1 MLHLH
6 SPSRGSSLPLVLVLL
21 VGLGLTGTGTWLA
34 EHAAR
39 EGDELRFAHAQDHL
53 ERTLHQLTH
62 QFDYGLRGIRAL
74 WPASKSVE
82 RCEFLALLQHRNLPV
97 EFPGT
102 RAVGFIKRVA
112 RPDLAEF
119 LRSTRADAAPG
130 FELRSPGEA
139 AELYVGEFVLP
150 LVTSGPDAGELAEG
164 FDFAALPAAR
174 AAADQAMLSGE
185 LAISAPLPG
194 GPVPSVLFLLPV
206 YRNGAPTLSV
216 EERRSALLGW
226 TYMLVGTSELFSPVA
241 AELQGEIDFKIDAP
255 SGLGP
260 ASLLFDFCLAP
271 PPDSTAPAGTAALR
285 PYTTAPLSFGTQTWS
300 LSCRPSNQ
308 FTPASRLSI
317 YGIALGGGLL
327 SLLVTGLVYNFS
339 RTTQKARSIA
349 TDLTANLTAA
359 HRQTEMLAL
368 VATRTANAIVFT
380 DPQRRITWVNEGFTR
395 MTGYSAAES
404 LGKKPGDFLQSSH
417 SDPATIQAMRT
428 AFDRGCKFQGEI
440 CNRRKTG
447 EDYWVNLDVIPLHDE
462 AGKLTGF
469 MATKLDISASKA
481 SESRLALEVQ
491 RAESALTEL
500 RRAESELQQKAT
512 RLGLA
517 TQAGGIGIWEWD
529 VQTNSLLWD
538 STMRTLYGLPTDSTV
553 DAYDAWGD
561 ALHPDDAA
569 RCHQEIRDAV
579 ADIRPFDT
587 EFRICWPDGSIHH
600 LRASSVV
607 QRDPAGQPLR
617 MVGVNWD
624 LTALKNSQER
634 LQIFSRAVDQS
645 PASVVITN
653 TRGEIE
659 YVNEKF
665 TRLTG
670 YTLPE
675 VVGKNPR
682 VLKSGETTPENYFEL
697 WATISRGEVW
707 SGVFHNKNKAGAL
720 YWEAAT
726 IAPIKTASGQVS
738 HFLATKE
745 DITERRQAEAALR
758 HERWLLNSLMAT
770 APAHIYFKN
779 CEGAFI
785 QINQAFAAFLG
796 VESTQAVVG
805 LTDFDLFTAES
816 AEKSRIDEEAV
827 ILTGRPRIGIIERST
842 RRDGTTRWFSTS
854 KMPLRNDAGTLT
866 GTFGFSLD
874 VTDQKQSEED
884 RALLQIQLSQAQKL
898 ESIGMLAAG
907 IAHEINTPAQFV
919 SDNLT
924 YVAKGVAKL
933 EPVLA
938 AYPQLLAALQSAG
951 PLSAEIEPWVAGT
964 TQVKLEHLRRELPA
978 ALEDALNGMGRITQI
993 VRAMK
998 NFSHP
1003 GGDKLTP
1010 CDLNQAIEN
1019 TLIVC
1024 RNEWKYVAEMQTSLA
1039 PDLPLVPCL
1048 LGDLNQVIV
1057 NLVVNA
1063 AHAISDVV
1071 NKNPGTKGTITVSTR
1086 LLEGWA
1092 EIRVADTGT
1101 GIPESARGHIFTPFF
1116 TTKQVGK
1123 GTGQGLALARSVIAE
1138 RHHGTVQFETELGR
1152 GTTFVIRLPLVAAE
1166 PATTPIPTHASL

>member
-1 MLHLH
+1 M
-6 SPSRGSSLPLVLVLL
+6 
-21 VGLGLTGTGTWLA
+21 
-34 EHAAR
+34 
-39 EGDELRFAHAQDHL
+39 
-53 ERTLHQLTH
+53 
-62 QFDYGLRGIRAL
+62 I
-74 WPASKSVE
+74 
-82 RCEFLALLQHRNLPV
+82 
-97 EFPGT
+97 
-102 RAVGFIKRVA
+102 
-112 RPDLAEF
+112 
-119 LRSTRADAAPG
+119 
-130 FELRSPGEA
+130 
-139 AELYVGEFVLP
+139 
-150 LVTSGPDAGELAEG
+150 
-164 FDFAALPAAR
+164 
-174 AAADQAMLSGE
+174 
-185 LAISAPLPG
+185 
-194 GPVPSVLFLLPV
+194 
-206 YRNGAPTLSV
+206 
-216 EERRSALLGW
+216 
-226 TYMLVGTSELFSPVA
+226 
-241 AELQGEIDFKIDAP
+241 
-255 SGLGP
+255 
-260 ASLLFDFCLAP
+260 
-271 PPDSTAPAGTAALR
+271 
-285 PYTTAPLSFGTQTWS
+285 
-300 LSCRPSNQ
+300 
-308 FTPASRLSI
+308 
-317 YGIALGGGLL
+317 
-327 SLLVTGLVYNFS
+327 
-339 RTTQKARSIA
+339 
-349 TDLTANLTAA
+349 
-359 HRQTEMLAL
+359 
-368 VATRTANAIVFT
+368 
-380 DPQRRITWVNEGFTR
+380 
-395 MTGYSAAES
+395 
-404 LGKKPGDFLQSSH
+404 
-417 SDPATIQAMRT
+417 
-428 AFDRGCKFQGEI
+428 
-440 CNRRKTG
+440 
-447 EDYWVNLDVIPLHDE
+447 
-462 AGKLTGF
+462 
-469 MATKLDISASKA
+469 
-481 SESRLALEVQ
+481 
-491 RAESALTEL
+491 
-500 RRAESELQQKAT
+500 
-512 RLGLA
+512 
-517 TQAGGIGIWEWD
+517 
-529 VQTNSLLWD
+529 
-538 STMRTLYGLPTDSTV
+538 
-553 DAYDAWGD
+553 
-561 ALHPDDAA
+561 
-569 RCHQEIRDAV
+569 
-579 ADIRPFDT
+579 
-587 EFRICWPDGSIHH
+587 
-600 LRASSVV
+600 
-607 QRDPAGQPLR
+607 
-617 MVGVNWD
+617 GVNWD
-624 LTALKNSQER
+624 LTELKLSQER

-659 YVNEKF
+659 YVNAKF

-682 VLKSGETTPENYFEL
+682 VLKSGETTAENYFEL

-726 IAPIKTASGQVS
+726 IAPIKTAAGQVS
-738 HFLATKE
+738 HYLATKE

-770 APAHIYFKN
+770 APAHIYFKD
-779 CEGAFI
+779 CAGAFI

-805 LTDFDLFTAES
+805 LTDFDLFTTES
-816 AEKSRIDEEAV
+816 AEQSQQDEEVV
-827 ILTGRPRIGIIERST
+827 ILTGRPLIGKIERST
-842 RRDGTTRWFSTS
+842 RRDGTSRWFSTS

-874 VTDQKQSEED
+874 VTDQKQSEQD

-964 TQVKLEHLRRELPA
+964 SQVKLEHLRRELPA

-1010 CDLNQAIEN
+1010 CDLNQAIDN

-1063 AHAISDVV
+1063 AHAIADMVS
-1071 NKNPGTKGTITVSTR
+1071 KNPGTKGTITVGTR

-1092 EIRVADTGT
+1092 EVRVSDTGT

-1166 PATTPIPTHASL
+1166 PATAPIPTHASI